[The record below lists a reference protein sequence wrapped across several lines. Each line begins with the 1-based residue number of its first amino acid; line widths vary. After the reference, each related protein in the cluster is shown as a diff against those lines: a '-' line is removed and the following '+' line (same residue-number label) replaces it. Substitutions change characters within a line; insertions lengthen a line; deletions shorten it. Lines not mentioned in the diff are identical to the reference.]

1 MRFPREMLGCALAT
15 ALAVGHGLQ
24 AADWPQWRGPGREDR
39 SDETGLLKSWPA
51 EGPKQLWVN
60 SDAGLG
66 YAGVAVVGSRLYTMG
81 LRDQT
86 EHVIALDVETGK
98 QAWAVPVGPRYEN
111 NWGDGP
117 RMTPTVV
124 DGRIYALGA
133 RGDLVCLNAK
143 DGSQAWTK
151 SLVKDLGGKLQDW
164 GYTES
169 PLVHNGLVYCT
180 PGGANGTMAA
190 LDALTGAVAW
200 RTKDITDTA
209 QYSSPILAKV
219 GGKEQVVQLVMKR
232 FFGVDPKTGAVAW
245 NIEFPGRVA
254 VIPTPIVHDDVAYV
268 TAGYGVGCKAV
279 RWNGSAMETLYED
292 NKVMKNHHGGVIRM
306 GDHLYGHSDGYGWV
320 CQELKTGKEAWVHK
334 GFGKGAVHYADGHLY
349 CVDEGSGAVA
359 LVEVSTQG
367 WKQKGQFK
375 LSPQTTQRKPQ
386 GRIWVH
392 PVVSGGKLF
401 LRDQELLH
409 CYDVKG
415 H

>member
-1 MRFPREMLGCALAT
+1 MRFPREMVGCALAT
-15 ALAVGHGLQ
+15 GLAVGHALQ

-60 SDAGLG
+60 SYAGLG

-86 EHVIALDVETGK
+86 EHVIALDVETGT

-143 DGSQAWTK
+143 DGSQVWTK
-151 SLVKDLGGKLQDW
+151 SLVKDLGGRLQDW

-292 NKVMKNHHGGVIRM
+292 NKVMKNHHGGVIRV

-349 CVDEGSGAVA
+349 CVEEGSGAVA

-367 WKQKGQFK
+367 WKQKCQFK